1 MLAQVYQKP
10 TRERGLRMVAALASQ
25 RTPRMGR
32 VPNQVEQTGMAKRIK
47 GVLKLQLPAGK
58 ATPAYPVGP
67 ALGPY
72 GVNIMA
78 FVKEYNERTAS
89 QTGTIVPVEL
99 TIYEDRSFALRILA
113 PTAAA
118 LLRQAARVEKGSGTP
133 GHAAGGQI
141 TRTQLREIAQIKLTD
156 LNTRDLERAER
167 MIAGTAR
174 SMGIS
179 VIEEELNG
187 HKRS

>member
-1 MLAQVYQKP
+1 
-10 TRERGLRMVAALASQ
+10 
-25 RTPRMGR
+25 
-32 VPNQVEQTGMAKRIK
+32 MAKRIR
-47 GVLKLQLPAGK
+47 GVIKLQLPAGK

-78 FVKEYNERTAS
+78 VVKEYNERTAH
-89 QTGTIVPVEL
+89 QAGTIIPAEL
-99 TIYEDRSFALRILA
+99 TIYEDRSFAMRLLA
-113 PTAAA
+113 PTTAA
-118 LLRQAARVEKGSGTP
+118 LLRQAAQIEKGAGTP
-133 GHAAGGQI
+133 GRAAAGQI
-141 TRTQLREIAQIKLTD
+141 TRQQLREIAQIKLAD
-156 LNTRDLERAER
+156 LNTLDLASAER

-179 VIEEELNG
+179 VVEEGLNG